1 MNWSSVLIPASI
13 LAARLPLDRILV
25 RPRDKAKALEE
36 FAATLPATRPQSSTA
51 ALPVISP
58 VVSEMAETTMAPVA
72 PSAASSMPTTEE
84 TVTDLKRRLAKE
96 MYRFQLDLAAS
107 CKIAGKPCDC
117 CEKHPLLAIESLAE
131 ELVPMDPSNPI
142 YYECT
147 QWIKANA
154 EKLTVEASASGAYD
168 KEYTYMAATWREFR
182 KNLLGTERLGA
193 MIAPEK
199 SISLEEAKA
208 EASRMAAEEVEKQW
222 ESTEKT

>member
-1 MNWSSVLIPASI
+1 MNLSNLLIPASI
-13 LAARLPLDRILV
+13 LAARLPLDRIFI

-36 FAATLPATRPQSSTA
+36 FAATLPATRPQSPTTTTPVSSPAASEIAESTM
-51 ALPVISP
+51 P
-58 VVSEMAETTMAPVA
+58 PVA
-72 PSAASSMPTTEE
+72 PPVASPMPTTEE

-96 MYRFQLDLAAS
+96 MYRFQLDLAS
-107 CKIAGKPCDC
+107 GCKIAGKPCDC
-117 CEKHPLLAIESLAE
+117 CDKHPSLGIESLAE

-168 KEYTYMAATWREFR
+168 KEYPYMAATWREFR

-199 SISLEEAKA
+199 QISLEEAKA
-208 EASRMAAEEVEKQW
+208 EASRIAAEEVQRQW

>member
-1 MNWSSVLIPASI
+1 MNWASILIPASI
-13 LAARLPLDRILV
+13 LAARLPLDKILV

-36 FAATLPATRPQSSTA
+36 FAATLPATRPQSPTTTPPVNST
-51 ALPVISP
+51 
-58 VVSEMAETTMAPVA
+58 VVSEVAETTIAPVA
-72 PSAASSMPTTEE
+72 PSVGMPTTEE

-96 MYRFQLDLAAS
+96 MYRFQLDLASS

-168 KEYTYMAATWREFR
+168 KEYPYMAATWREFR
-182 KNLLGTERLGA
+182 KNLLDTESLGA

-199 SISLEEAKA
+199 QISLEEAKA
-208 EASRMAAEEVEKQW
+208 EASRLAAEEVQRQW